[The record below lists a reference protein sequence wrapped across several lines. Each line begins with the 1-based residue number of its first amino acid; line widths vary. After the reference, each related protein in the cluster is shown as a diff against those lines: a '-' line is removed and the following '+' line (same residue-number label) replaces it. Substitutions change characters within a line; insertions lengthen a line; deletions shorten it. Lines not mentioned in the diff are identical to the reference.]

1 MQVSGYWST
10 HGRILH
16 PKGRVLTFTMG
27 GAGAYQRSACDTP
40 KCSVA
45 ADGRQRAEYPQQIED
60 IISSEYHQGTHRDLQ
75 DG

>member
-1 MQVSGYWST
+1 MIKGFKDKIADNLKNIDHPPQSMLNSNYSERSP

-16 PKGRVLTFTMG
+16 PKGRVLTFTTG

-45 ADGRQRAEYPQQIED
+45 ADGRQRTE
-60 IISSEYHQGTHRDLQ
+60 
-75 DG
+75 